1 VECVDCT
8 DHSTVFFICFRECV
22 ECSIIVSVL
31 LSFLKQ
37 TLDTQDPTVYKK
49 LRAQVW
55 WGIGLGLLVCLII
68 GGAFIGAFYGLGE
81 HAWNID
87 HLAVLTPS
95 KARIILLR
103 QKTYGKVSL
112 A

>member
-1 VECVDCT
+1 MGVNVFAVPSMSIDVLEIFRKHT
-8 DHSTVFFICFRECV
+8 DPCIVFFICFRECL

-37 TLDTQDPTVYKK
+37 TLGPEHDPVVYKK
-49 LRAQVW
+49 LRAQIW

-81 HAWNID
+81 LI
-87 HLAVLTPS
+87 
-95 KARIILLR
+95 
-103 QKTYGKVSL
+103 
-112 A
+112 

>member
-1 VECVDCT
+1 MPT
-8 DHSTVFFICFRECV
+8 YLSLTVFFICFRESV

-37 TLDTQDPTVYKK
+37 TLGPEQDPIVYKK

-68 GGAFIGAFYGLGE
+68 GGAFIGAFYGLGKLLCDTE
-81 HAWNID
+81 SHSA
-87 HLAVLTPS
+87 LTTS
-95 KARIILLR
+95 KVRTTFPQLKIS
-103 QKTYGKVSL
+103 GKVSL
-112 A
+112 AS